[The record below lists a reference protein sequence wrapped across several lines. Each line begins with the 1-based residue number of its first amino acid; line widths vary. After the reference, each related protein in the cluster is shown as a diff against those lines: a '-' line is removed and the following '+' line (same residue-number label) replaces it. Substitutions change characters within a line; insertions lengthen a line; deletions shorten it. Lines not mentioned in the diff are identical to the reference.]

1 VQRKNAGRRAVLGGT
16 VLEGRVDGCNTLG
29 KRSVCGDQSLANW
42 ADSMG
47 QQHLQKTPPAGG
59 VGPLSEVL
67 STPGRHLGASC
78 PAAAL
83 AA

>member
-1 VQRKNAGRRAVLGGT
+1 M
-16 VLEGRVDGCNTLG
+16 DGYNMLG

-42 ADSMG
+42 LLHCTNWADSMG
-47 QQHLQKTPPAGG
+47 RQHLQKTPPAGG